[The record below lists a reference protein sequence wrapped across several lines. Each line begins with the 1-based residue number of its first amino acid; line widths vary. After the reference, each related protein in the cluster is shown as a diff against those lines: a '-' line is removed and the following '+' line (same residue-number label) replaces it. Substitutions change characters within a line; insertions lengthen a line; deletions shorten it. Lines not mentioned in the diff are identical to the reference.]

1 MNAISANI
9 GKKGERNV
17 KEDREATRQYLME
30 ATYECETQPRQ
41 NMFDSDFVH
50 CETVLE
56 ALCQSRHCFGDE
68 QDRELLRGRLDYL
81 LEHVKT
87 SDNVMKLLGGDPSFP
102 PQPKKV
108 IVFPALVKVI
118 ENMELNDV
126 RRILEKAK
134 QLNSPEHPFSDML
147 NIRTR
152 IYNGMDGSLVPFEHY
167 CGYEFWSA
175 GIFSFE
181 SGTVLHAL
189 VGTAYQHDQ
198 EELKALISDI
208 VDAGGNPGLKNVQ
221 GLTPYGFACV
231 EGVNFL
237 IENFRLFGTE
247 LPVEEFAV
255 PDREGRWLL
264 TRVMDKVKEALSD
277 PDDGDDDDRRV
288 ASLSSV
294 LDVYSQVRPHLPQ
307 MAQDENRLVL
317 SDTLSRV
324 VRYGHPELVRM
335 LIESGADPRYA
346 APGRAPAWIETV
358 ANHPWVQRSRTIHGF
373 KDNSMVETVLFTGP
387 RTGESPSLGASLSGH
402 EMDWLRFYAPNMPER
417 IASAIKQAQNMRG
430 VEVEDGEIEDITR

>member
-1 MNAISANI
+1 M
-9 GKKGERNV
+9 
-17 KEDREATRQYLME
+17 KEDREAMQQYLME
-30 ATYECETQPRQ
+30 ATYECETQPRR

-108 IVFPALVKVI
+108 IVFPALVKVV

-134 QLNSPEHPFSDML
+134 QLSSPEHPFSDML

-175 GIFSFE
+175 SIFPFQ

-208 VDAGGNPGLKNVQ
+208 VDAGGDPGLKNVQ
-221 GLTPYGFACV
+221 GLTPYGLACV
-231 EGVNFL
+231 EGVDFL
-237 IENFRLFGTE
+237 IENFRLFGAE

-255 PDREGRWLL
+255 PDRGGRWLL
-264 TRVMDKVKEALSD
+264 TRVMDKVKEVLLD
-277 PDDGDDDDRRV
+277 PDADADHRIT
-288 ASLSSV
+288 SLSSV
-294 LDVYSQVRPHLPQ
+294 LDVYSLVLPHLPQ
-307 MAQDENRLVL
+307 RAQDESRLIL

-324 VRYGHPELVRM
+324 VKYGYPNLAKM
-335 LIESGADPRYA
+335 LIENGADPRYA
-346 APGRAPAWIETV
+346 APGRIPAWLET
-358 ANHPWVQRSRTIHGF
+358 IDKHGF
-373 KDNSMVETVLFTGP
+373 KDNRMVETVLFTEP
-387 RTGESPSLGASLSGH
+387 RAGESPSLGASLDDR

-417 IASAIKQAQNMRG
+417 IASAIERAQNMRG
-430 VEVEDGEIEDITR
+430 VEAEDGEIEDITR

>member
-1 MNAISANI
+1 M
-9 GKKGERNV
+9 

-30 ATYECETQPRQ
+30 ATYECETQPRR
-41 NMFDSDFVH
+41 NMLDSDFVH

-108 IVFPALVKVI
+108 IVSPALVKVV

-134 QLNSPEHPFSDML
+134 QLSSPEHPFSDIL

-152 IYNGMDGSLVPFEHY
+152 IYNGMDGALVPFEHY

-175 GIFSFE
+175 SIFPFQ

-208 VDAGGNPGLKNVQ
+208 VDAGGDPNLKNVQ

-277 PDDGDDDDRRV
+277 PDDDADCRI

-317 SDTLSRV
+317 SDALSRV
-324 VRYGHPELVRM
+324 VRYDYPELVRM
-335 LIESGADPRYA
+335 LIENGADPRYA
-346 APGRAPAWIETV
+346 APGRIPAWLET
-358 ANHPWVQRSRTIHGF
+358 IDKHGF
-373 KDNSMVETVLFTGP
+373 KDNCMVETVLFTEP
-387 RTGESPSLGASLSGH
+387 RTGESPSLGASLSDR

-417 IASAIKQAQNMRG
+417 IASAIERAQNMRG
-430 VEVEDGEIEDITR
+430 VEAENGEIEDITR

>member
-30 ATYECETQPRQ
+30 ATHECETQPRR
-41 NMFDSDFVH
+41 NMSNSDFVH

-87 SDNVMKLLGGDPSFP
+87 SDNVMKLLGGAPSFP

-108 IVFPALVKVI
+108 IVFPALVKVV

-134 QLNSPEHPFSDML
+134 HLSSSEHPFSDML

-152 IYNGMDGSLVPFEHY
+152 IYNGMDGSLVPFEQY
-167 CGYEFWSA
+167 CGYEFRSA

-181 SGTVLHAL
+181 SGTMLHAL

-208 VDAGGNPGLKNVQ
+208 VDAGGDSGLKNVQ
-221 GLTPYGFACV
+221 GLTPYGLACV
-231 EGVNFL
+231 EGIDFL
-237 IENFRLFGTE
+237 IEDFRLFGTE
-247 LPVEEFAV
+247 LPVDEFAS
-255 PDREGRWLL
+255 PSRGQWLL

-277 PDDGDDDDRRV
+277 PDDDDVDRRV

-307 MAQDENRLVL
+307 RAQDENRLVL

-324 VRYGHPELVRM
+324 VRYDHPELVRM
-335 LIESGADPRYA
+335 LIENGADPRYA
-346 APGRAPAWIETV
+346 APGRIPAWLET
-358 ANHPWVQRSRTIHGF
+358 IDKHGF
-373 KDNSMVETVLFTGP
+373 KDNCMVETVLFTES
-387 RTGESPSLGASLSGH
+387 RTGESPSLGASLSDR

-417 IASAIKQAQNMRG
+417 MASAIERAQNMRS
-430 VEVEDGEIEDITR
+430 VEAEDGEIEDITR